1 MAYSAFLF
9 YQTYH
14 KLPPD
19 LSMVIFELMYCIPT
33 MCQSFRILHLGT
45 KINGYCKYL
54 LVLDVHIREKLVVSN
69 LYHSIKTTQ
78 FTFLSSST
86 AKESASLFINIQTKV
101 FDTWT
106 HNRNDI
112 TVIISTQIFLACL
125 VYVILEKFNFLNL
138 TF

>member
-1 MAYSAFLF
+1 
-9 YQTYH
+9 
-14 KLPPD
+14 
-19 LSMVIFELMYCIPT
+19 MVIFELMYCIPT

-86 AKESASLFINIQTKV
+86 AKESASLFIIRKSNFPFKP
-101 FDTWT
+101 
-106 HNRNDI
+106 R
-112 TVIISTQIFLACL
+112 FLIPGPTIGMTL
-125 VYVILEKFNFLNL
+125 L
-138 TF
+138 